1 MESLDVDSEMDEIP
15 KEAQETTPEGNDISD
30 IGNPKT
36 RNA

>member
-15 KEAQETTPEGNDISD
+15 KEAQETAPEGNDISD

-36 RNA
+36 CNA